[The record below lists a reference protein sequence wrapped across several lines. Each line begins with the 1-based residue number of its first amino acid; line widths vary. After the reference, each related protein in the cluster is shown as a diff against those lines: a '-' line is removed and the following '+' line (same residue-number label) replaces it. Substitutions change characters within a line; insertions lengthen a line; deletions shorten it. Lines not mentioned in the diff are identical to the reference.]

1 VCKEVKQI
9 KDTEEKLKHML
20 DEQAMNIQASIN
32 DVSKEVKQIKH
43 EVKQIKHEVKQI
55 KHEVIRSWW
64 LWLCGVGIAIIA
76 IGGSMISSATTTPDK
91 IQDGLVLVVGLVL
104 VFAGLK
110 KSQKV
115 QGASN
120 HEDTNTRIPK

>member
-1 VCKEVKQI
+1 MCKEVKQI

-32 DVSKEVKQIKH
+32 DVSK